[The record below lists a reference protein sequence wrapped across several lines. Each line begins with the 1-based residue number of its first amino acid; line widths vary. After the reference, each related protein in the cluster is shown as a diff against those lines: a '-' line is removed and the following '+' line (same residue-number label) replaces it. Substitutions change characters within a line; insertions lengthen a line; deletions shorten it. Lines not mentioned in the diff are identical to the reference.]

1 MTDKSRAPHIL
12 MTRPREASE
21 RFLAALRA
29 RRLAMGRA
37 VISPAISIERLDAP
51 VDLDGFEGVIVTSS
65 NALAGVSAGPGL
77 TAWCVGDTTA
87 EAAARAGFDAVSA
100 GGTVDDLLHLVAEA
114 KPRGPLLYLR
124 GRHVSSDLAGRLSAT
139 DVNVVEY
146 VVYDQKAC
154 APTNEA
160 LALLSGGETVI
171 LPLFSPRAARI
182 VAEWAAD
189 AAAPVTAVAM
199 SDAVAEGWGGAAH
212 VAARPTVEAMVS
224 AVAELVTETGN
235 G

>member
-1 MTDKSRAPHIL
+1 MTDKSRTPHIL
-12 MTRPREASE
+12 MTRSREASE
-21 RFLAALRA
+21 RFLAALSA
-29 RRLAMGRA
+29 RRLATGRA
-37 VISPAISIERLDAP
+37 VISPAISIEGLNAP
-51 VDLDGFEGVIVTSS
+51 VDLDGFGGVIVTSS

-100 GGTVDDLLHLVAEA
+100 GGTVDDLLHLLAEA
-114 KPRGPLLYLR
+114 KRGPLLYLR

-154 APTNEA
+154 APTDEA